1 VEQPADR
8 CFRRQYRLLTPAHYA
23 AAFAAR
29 RVLRGAYFSLHY
41 RNNGLTVARL
51 GLVIPKK
58 QARSAVLRNAIKRQI
73 REVFRVCRHEL
84 PAVDLVLRLTQP
96 VGRLASGAKRAA
108 IAKDS
113 AARRAW
119 REEIAGLF
127 ASLRHKVVG
136 P

>member
-1 VEQPADR
+1 MEQPADR

-23 AAFAAR
+23 EAFAAR
-29 RVLRGAYFSLHY
+29 RVLRGTSFSLHY
-41 RNNGLTVARL
+41 RNNGLATARL

-73 REVFRVCRHEL
+73 REVFRACRNDL

-96 VGRLASGAKRAA
+96 VGRQASGARRAA
-108 IAKDS
+108 VAKDGT
-113 AARRAW
+113 ARRAW

-127 ASLRHKVVG
+127 ISLRNKAR